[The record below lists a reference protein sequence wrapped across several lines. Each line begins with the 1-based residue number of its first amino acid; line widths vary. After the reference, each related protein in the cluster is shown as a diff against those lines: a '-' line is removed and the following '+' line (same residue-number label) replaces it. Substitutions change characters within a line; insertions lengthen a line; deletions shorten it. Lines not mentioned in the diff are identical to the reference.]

1 VKNASSSSSSYF
13 SSIGRRRRRGGRRR
27 RRRRARHGSC
37 ESRFLSFPCVESARA
52 CVFVLL
58 CFPLFF
64 SKELFHT
71 LKTIERSSCK
81 KSVET
86 SFRRTKK
93 KRGIF
98 WIKKIHII
106 VTLTAARALATTL
119 KERKPTRSD
128 VSRRRERD
136 ERERRENKEKRR
148 RSNHHQHHP
157 RVTKTKKKRQRR
169 CIYCN

>member
-119 KERKPTRSD
+119 KERKPTR
-128 VSRRRERD
+128 
-136 ERERRENKEKRR
+136 ERERGRGRERESNRLAERRKEETRLERR
-148 RSNHHQHHP
+148 EID
-157 RVTKTKKKRQRR
+157 T
-169 CIYCN
+169 I